1 MRYIVTAIAERSE
14 NVEYLKTHIPN
25 LEVVW
30 DTKQDAMDT
39 FLRGCQAG
47 FGSAVVRLEDDILLT
62 KNFTEKAEKFISLS
76 PSHVIQFFS
85 RSKDD
90 LTKGTRLKPGG
101 TFSMNQCYYLPHE
114 VSEDLVRFYDS
125 AEWQSRKLEHPYG
138 YDTMM
143 AHMFRLQKRPYILSV
158 PSLVEHAQIVSRIDK
173 RRSKFRQSKTFTD
186 PELESYPY

>member
-1 MRYIVTAIAERSE
+1 MRYIVTAIQERAE

-30 DTKQDAMDT
+30 DVKQDAMDT
-39 FLRGCQAG
+39 FLRGCKAG

-62 KNFTEKAEKFISLS
+62 KNFTEKAEKFISLI

-90 LTKGTRLKPGG
+90 LTIGTRLKPGG
-101 TFSMNQCYYLPHE
+101 TFSMNQCYYLPMG
-114 VSEDLVRFYDS
+114 VAEDLVRFYDS
-125 AEWQSRKLEHPYG
+125 AEWQARKSEHPYA

-143 AHMFRLQKRPYILSV
+143 AHMFRLQKRPYVLCV
-158 PSLVEHAQIVSRIDK
+158 PSLVEHAQILSRIDK

-186 PELESYPY
+186 PELKAYPY